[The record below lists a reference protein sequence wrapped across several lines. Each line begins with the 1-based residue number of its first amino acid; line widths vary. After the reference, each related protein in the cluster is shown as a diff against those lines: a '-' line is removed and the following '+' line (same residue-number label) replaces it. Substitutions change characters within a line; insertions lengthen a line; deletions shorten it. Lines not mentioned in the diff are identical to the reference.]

1 MQCLTL
7 FLMVVGLVVKLH
19 KFSQTMDRS
28 EILLCL
34 KIPKEVDAVSL
45 KIMRP
50 LIHTFLNLIL
60 KSIICML

>member
-19 KFSQTMDRS
+19 KFSQMMDRS
-28 EILLCL
+28 ETLLCL

-45 KIMRP
+45 KIMKL
-50 LIHTFLNLIL
+50 LIRMFLNLIL